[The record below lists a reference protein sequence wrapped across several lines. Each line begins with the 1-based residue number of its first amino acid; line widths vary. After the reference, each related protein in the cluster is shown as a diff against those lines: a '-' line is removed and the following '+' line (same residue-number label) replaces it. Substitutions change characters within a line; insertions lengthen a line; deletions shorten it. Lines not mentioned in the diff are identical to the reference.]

1 MTVASSQP
9 VFRADHRQLAKQVFQ
24 TLPPQRKG
32 RDDFIKVT
40 SQSVCNRLGR
50 SSFHIDGANNV
61 RLIWGKHRQK
71 HVKTVADQSFK
82 FIVAN

>member
-32 RDDFIKVT
+32 RDDLIKIT
-40 SQSVCNRLGR
+40 SQSVCNKSGR
-50 SSFHIDGANNV
+50 FPFEIYSANYV
-61 RLIWGKHRQK
+61 CLIWGKHRQK
-71 HVKTVADQSFK
+71 HVKTVADQRFK
-82 FIVAN
+82 LIVAN